1 VAGLPRFL
9 TILLL
14 ATLVP
19 HAAAAAADSVCFGSV
34 ANGRLE
40 GGVKLP
46 TSGKNFR
53 AYSSMGAA
61 VGRTYVHST
70 VRSILTDAYV
80 QLQTSAPGKS
90 FVYGETGW
98 ASGGRIRP
106 HRTHRNGL
114 SVDFMVPV
122 LDAKNRSVPLPT
134 TVTNRYGYDIEFD
147 GDARFE
153 DLRIDFEALGEHLY
167 QLDQAARRKGAGITL
182 VIFETR
188 YLPKLFA
195 TAHAP
200 HLRQLPFMKTRPWVR
215 HDEHYHVDFAVKCRR
230 LAT

>member
-1 VAGLPRFL
+1 MARASRLL
-9 TILLL
+9 TILL
-14 ATLVP
+14 AAGVAV
-19 HAAAAAADSVCFGSV
+19 HAPIAAGQSVCFGTV
-34 ANGRLE
+34 ANGKLE

-53 AYSSMGAA
+53 PYSSIGAA

-70 VRSILTDAYV
+70 VRTILTDAYV
-80 QLQTSAPGKS
+80 QLQTSAPGKT

-122 LDAKNRSVPLPT
+122 LDSKNRSVPLPT
-134 TVTNRYGYDIEFD
+134 AVTNRYGYDIEFD
-147 GDARFE
+147 GEARFE

-167 QLDQAARRKGAGITL
+167 QLDQAARRKGVGIAL

-195 TAHAP
+195 TAHGS
-200 HLRQLPFMKTRPWVR
+200 HLKQLPFMKTRPWVR
-215 HDEHYHVDFAVKCRR
+215 HDEHYHVDFAVKCRP
-230 LAT
+230 LTT